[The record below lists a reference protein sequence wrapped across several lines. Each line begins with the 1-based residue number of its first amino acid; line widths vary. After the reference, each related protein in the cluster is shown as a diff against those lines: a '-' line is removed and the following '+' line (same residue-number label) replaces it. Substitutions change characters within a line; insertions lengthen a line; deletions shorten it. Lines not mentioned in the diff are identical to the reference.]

1 MTDNLFHLN
10 YSDALKEEIRNI
22 KNPKVRKVFMNYFK
36 QMEKDIEEH
45 PEDYSLTFGEFLFAK
60 IISWTT
66 LSCNK
71 ILFFKVKTWTLKFI
85 SLCSGFFIFWKILM
99 VKSVFDENILFS
111 RSGHFLCKFYWQIL
125 ATML

>member
-1 MTDNLFHLN
+1 MTDNLFDLN
-10 YSDALKEEIRNI
+10 YCDALKEAIRNI

-45 PEDYSLTFGEFLFAK
+45 PEDYSLTLGEFLFAK

-99 VKSVFDENILFS
+99 VKSVFDENISF
-111 RSGHFLCKFYWQIL
+111 
-125 ATML
+125 

>member
-10 YSDALKEEIRNI
+10 YSDALIEEIGNI
-22 KNPKVRKVFMNYFK
+22 KNPKVRKVFMIYLK

-45 PEDYSLTFGEFLFAK
+45 PEDYILTLGEFLSAK

-66 LSCNK
+66 LSSNK

-85 SLCSGFFIFWKILM
+85 SLCSGFFIFWQILV

-111 RSGHFLCKFYWQIL
+111 RSGHFLS
-125 ATML
+125 

>member
-1 MTDNLFHLN
+1 MTDNYLFDLN
-10 YSDALKEEIRNI
+10 YSDALKEAIRNI
-22 KNPKVRKVFMNYFK
+22 KNPKVRKVFMNYYK
-36 QMEKDIEEH
+36 QMEKYIKEH
-45 PEDYSLTFGEFLFAK
+45 PEDYNLTLRELLRAK

-99 VKSVFDENILFS
+99 VKSVFDENILF
-111 RSGHFLCKFYWQIL
+111 
-125 ATML
+125 